1 MEPSFTCEAGK
12 PWRRPRRSRGSTA
25 LFRERAPEG
34 SVTRLFRLKITLY
47 GEHAFRVLVYL
58 AEHDDRRCT
67 TGEIAAA
74 YRVNENH
81 LKQVAYH
88 LDKAG
93 IVRTYRGKGGGLEL
107 AWVPSSINLGKVFR
121 VIERDL
127 GAGGFE
133 PLVPI
138 MQEALDAYLAVLAR
152 YTLEDFLGSPRPEK
166 KGG

>member
-1 MEPSFTCEAGK
+1 MEPLFTCEAGR
-12 PWRRPRRSRGSTA
+12 PWRRPRLSRGSTG
-25 LFRERAPEG
+25 LCRERRPEG
-34 SVTRLFRLKITLY
+34 SVTGLFRLKITLY
-47 GEHAFRVLVYL
+47 GEDAFRVLAYL

-88 LDKAG
+88 LGKAG

-107 AWVPSSINLGKVFR
+107 AWAPSSINLGKVFQ

-127 GAGGFE
+127 GAVDFE

-138 MQEALDAYLAVLAR
+138 MQEALDAYLAVLDR
-152 YTLEDFLGSPRPEK
+152 YTLEDVVRGHRPCA
-166 KGG
+166 